1 MNNTS
6 PEAQQAID
14 QLRRSFV
21 DSCAPVMEQFQLDQ
35 QVLRAE
41 AAVKQ
46 QYCMMHSLSP
56 DEVTVSSVE
65 DEHGIRTFIAFR
77 ASQCI
82 IDTHKCG
89 AKCIIRLITATKCHS
104 RTATIRIF
112 DSRT

>member
-6 PEAQQAID
+6 PEAQQVID

-65 DEHGIRTFIAFR
+65 DEHGIRTFTVTER
-77 ASQCI
+77 PSTQMV
-82 IDTHKCG
+82 G
-89 AKCIIRLITATKCHS
+89 ITI
-104 RTATIRIF
+104 TIP
-112 DSRT
+112 TE

>member
-6 PEAQQAID
+6 PEAQQTID
-14 QLRRSFV
+14 QLMRSFV

-65 DEHGIRTFIAFR
+65 DEHGIRTFTVTER
-77 ASQCI
+77 PSTQMV
-82 IDTHKCG
+82 D
-89 AKCIIRLITATKCHS
+89 ITI
-104 RTATIRIF
+104 TIP
-112 DSRT
+112 TE

>member
-1 MNNTS
+1 MNNTF

-56 DEVTVSSVE
+56 DESLFPVLRMNMVFVLSPSPKG
-65 DEHGIRTFIAFR
+65 HPRKWLA
-77 ASQCI
+77 
-82 IDTHKCG
+82 
-89 AKCIIRLITATKCHS
+89 
-104 RTATIRIF
+104 
-112 DSRT
+112 

>member
-6 PEAQQAID
+6 PEAQQAIY
-14 QLRRSFV
+14 QLRRSLV

-46 QYCMMHSLSP
+46 QYCTMHSLSP

-65 DEHGIRTFIAFR
+65 DEHGIRTFTVVE
-77 ASQCI
+77 SPSMQMV
-82 IDTHKCG
+82 DTT
-89 AKCIIRLITATKCHS
+89 ITIPTE
-104 RTATIRIF
+104 
-112 DSRT
+112 